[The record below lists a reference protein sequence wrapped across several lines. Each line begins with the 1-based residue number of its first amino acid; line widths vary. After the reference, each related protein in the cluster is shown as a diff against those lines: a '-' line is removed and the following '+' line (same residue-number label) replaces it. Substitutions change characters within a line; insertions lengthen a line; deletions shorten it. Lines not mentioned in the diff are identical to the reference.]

1 MTKHRVPSTP
11 CEAPPSEGK
20 IHGSGEKGARPRFS
34 CTVVRST
41 EAFDADGW
49 VSRYVA
55 HVIALYQA
63 IERKEAA

>member
-1 MTKHRVPSTP
+1 MPRSRTQDPSQ
-11 CEAPPSEGK
+11 
-20 IHGSGEKGARPRFS
+20 HARPTFS